1 MESTRLLRASPGV
14 PPVYT
19 FHPQPG
25 TPPIGVSRIGPSA
38 GAGRPPVEHAHSH
51 DFLVLVYFEA
61 PGGSV
66 RIADRRWTIGAGD
79 MFLISPGEVV
89 RADDPGDP
97 GNDGH
102 VHCDGWT
109 VYFPPEALGPAG
121 LGAFLGWRSH
131 PLLLP
136 FVRGTA
142 GGAQHRRV
150 PEPDRA
156 AWSQRLAALND
167 ELTTR
172 HEGYRE
178 AAPALLTLL
187 LVEVARLAS
196 DVVGDLSAHE
206 DPLLSRV
213 FAEIER
219 GYPQTLSTADVA
231 RAVGLT
237 PGHLTTVVRRRT
249 GRTVGSWITERRMAA
264 ARAMLVQTAL
274 PVTVIA
280 RRTGYDDPGYFGR
293 TFRRTHGVSPLRWR
307 QAAGG
312 VG

>member
-1 MESTRLLRASPGV
+1 ML
-14 PPVYT
+14 
-19 FHPQPG
+19 
-25 TPPIGVSRIGPSA
+25 RIGPAA
-38 GAGRPPVEHAHSH
+38 GRGRPPADHAHSH
-51 DFLVLVYFEA
+51 DFLVLAYFEA

-66 RIADRRWTIGAGD
+66 RIADRTWTIAAGD
-79 MFLISPGEVV
+79 MFLIAPGEVV
-89 RADDPGDP
+89 RSDEPEGL
-97 GNDGH
+97 

-109 VYFPPEALGPAG
+109 VYFRPEALGPAG
-121 LGAFLGWRSH
+121 LSSFLAWRSH

-150 PEPDRA
+150 PRPDRA

-167 ELTTR
+167 ELTAR

-187 LVEVARLAS
+187 LVEVARLS
-196 DVVGDLSAHE
+196 YDVVGNLSAHE

-274 PVTVIA
+274 PVTEIA